1 MNEHDLGGGWH
12 VIVEWSPKWGAFLG
26 TITDPEGHSSGS
38 ILRDTDQR
46 VLEAALQ
53 SVDRK
58 G

>member
-1 MNEHDLGGGWH
+1 MNEHDLGGGWT

-26 TITDPEGHSSGS
+26 TITDPQGHSSGS

>member
-1 MNEHDLGGGWH
+1 MEHDLGGGWT
-12 VIVEWSPKWGAFLG
+12 VIIEWSPKWAAYLG
-26 TITDPEGHSSGS
+26 TITDPQGRSAGS

-53 SVDRK
+53 SVNRK